1 MSPSGAIPGVLCR
14 CHLGLHVMKKKAREN
29 NASFRF
35 ISPRQT
41 DGRHASTICN
51 DFSSLYCNAPRR
63 YVLIFL
69 FFSLFSADTPHAW
82 TYLMMPSVS
91 VYFLLPPRLA
101 LVLYVVYLCWYGLS
115 CLFGSRKSG
124 GYIYIGIEMC
134 LSGSPHELV
143 GLSTFTQS

>member
-1 MSPSGAIPGVLCR
+1 MSPSGVIPGVLWR

-51 DFSSLYCNAPRR
+51 DFFFSLYCNAPRR
-63 YVLIFL
+63 YVLIF
-69 FFSLFSADTPHAW
+69 FYFTSFSLFFSADTPHAW

-101 LVLYVVYLCWYGLS
+101 LVLLCWLCIYVGVV
-115 CLFGSRKSG
+115 CLVFTLVKEIRWF
-124 GYIYIGIEMC
+124 IYIHRDRDVFVWI
-134 LSGSPHELV
+134 
-143 GLSTFTQS
+143 TA